1 MQVPRIEKSMDY
13 AVMFIMAVI
22 LIIGF
27 YQFYFWCQRNN
38 LKKPV
43 SLHCFMDNLFTYRPK
58 WVWIYSGIYYPII
71 VFTVFSFSDFRQFN
85 YTVMSYVILLV
96 IQMSFFVFFPVQ
108 TPAAW
113 RQQVEGN
120 SLTHKFIAYVQSLD
134 KANNCFPSMHVSVST
149 LTSLHLAMNYPAI
162 GPWIWLFPLLIAL
175 SALYTKQH
183 YFMDLV
189 PGALVGWLAF
199 KVFLMIYA

>member
-1 MQVPRIEKSMDY
+1 MKLSDIEHPMDY
-13 AVMFIMAVI
+13 AVMFIMAII

-43 SLHCFMDNLFTYRPK
+43 TLHCAVDKWFGYHPG

-71 VFTVFSFSDFRQFN
+71 VFTVFSFHDFRQFN
-85 YTVMSYVILLV
+85 YTVISYVILLV

-108 TPAAW
+108 TPAGW
-113 RQQVEGN
+113 RQQVAIN
-120 SLTHKFIAYVQSLD
+120 SLTHRFMAYVQTLD

-162 GPWIWLFPLLIAL
+162 GPWIWLFPVLIAL
-175 SALYTKQH
+175 SALFTKQH
-183 YFMDLV
+183 YFLDLV
-189 PGALVGWLAF
+189 PGALVGWVAF
-199 KVFLMIYA
+199 RLFLMIYA